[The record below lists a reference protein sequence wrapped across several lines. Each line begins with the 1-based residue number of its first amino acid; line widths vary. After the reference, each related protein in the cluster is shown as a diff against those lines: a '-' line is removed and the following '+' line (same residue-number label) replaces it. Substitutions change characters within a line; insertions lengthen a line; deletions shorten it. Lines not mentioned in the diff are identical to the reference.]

1 MASRHA
7 PGTLAR
13 HAVGPHTWAMAADD
27 EGLRPRSAF
36 FFLNELK
43 RPERIR
49 EWPGAPWLAVVAVG
63 LGALMSQL
71 DASIVSLAFPTL
83 QRQFHVTMGAVTWIG
98 LSYLLTVVSTLV
110 MFGRISDMAG
120 RKLIYVYGF
129 VVFMVGS
136 LLCGTAPTLT
146 VLLASRVLQAI
157 GGAMI
162 QANSVAI
169 VVLSLPPA
177 QRTKGLGFQ
186 AAAQAMGLALGPTLG
201 GILVGLMSWRW
212 LFLVNLPVGLI
223 ALPAAMAFIPRSRH
237 LAEPKRLDWPGSALI
252 ALGVVGILGAFSFSG
267 SLGWTSPGVLGG
279 FVVGIAATVAF
290 FRHEARTSDPLVAP
304 NLLADPTVRRG
315 LGAASLGYF
324 ALFAYLL
331 IVPFEVER
339 GLGDGPAT
347 AGLMLLS
354 LPLAIGITAPLAGR
368 FASWLGGRSAAL
380 SASLVGAAGAVVVSV
395 GSDVPALL
403 IAGLAIVG
411 VGIGL
416 FNTVNNATVMAA
428 VPATQTA
435 VGSGLLNTTRGLGTS
450 SGLAIGSAAFVAFGG
465 SSSIA
470 GVVRHAFL
478 ATSLAVGA
486 LLALAGWLSW
496 RAGSDGA
503 EDVSVLSSLD

>member
-1 MASRHA
+1 M
-7 PGTLAR
+7 
-13 HAVGPHTWAMAADD
+13 VDD
-27 EGLRPRSAF
+27 DDDGLRPPSAL

-43 RPERIR
+43 RPDRIR
-49 EWPGAPWLAVVAVG
+49 EWSGAPWLAVVAVG

-83 QRQFHVTMGAVTWIG
+83 QRQFGVSMGAITWIG
-98 LSYLLTVVSTLV
+98 LSYLLTVVATLV
-110 MFGRISDMAG
+110 MFGRVSDMAG

-169 VVLSLPPA
+169 VVLSLPPEK
-177 QRTKGLGFQ
+177 RTKGLGFQ

-237 LAEPKRLDWPGSALI
+237 LDEPRRLDWPGSTLL
-252 ALGVVGILGAFSFSG
+252 ALGVVGILGAFSFSET
-267 SLGWTSPGVLGG
+267 LGWSSPAVLSGFILGG
-279 FVVGIAATVAF
+279 MATAAF
-290 FRHEARTSDPLVAP
+290 FVHERRTKDPLVAP
-304 NLLADPTVRRG
+304 ELLGDTTVRRG
-315 LGAASLGYF
+315 LGAASLAYF

-339 GLGDGPAT
+339 GLGHGPAS
-347 AGLMLLS
+347 AGLWLLA

-368 FASWLGGRSAAL
+368 FAARLGSRRAAL
-380 SASLVGAAGAVVVSV
+380 IAALIAAAGAVIVAA
-395 GSDVPALL
+395 GSTTPATM
-403 IAGLAIVG
+403 IAGLGVVG

-416 FNTVNNATVMAA
+416 FNTVNNAMVMSA
-428 VPATQTA
+428 VPTRQTA

-450 SGLAIGSAAFVAFGG
+450 AGLAIGSAVFVAFGG
-465 SSSIA
+465 SASVPA
-470 GVVRHAFL
+470 EVQQAFL
-478 ATSLAVGA
+478 RTSLAVGVA
-486 LLALAGWLSW
+486 LVVAGWLSW
-496 RAGSDGA
+496 RAGANA
-503 EDVSVLSSLD
+503 EGDVSVLSSIE